1 MTRRPASSTPYLI
14 PTLLALAFAAA
25 PAFAAPTTRSGA
37 AGALGSA
44 RPAAARPA
52 AADPVFADAFD
63 RRGSTVTVYTDR
75 AAFLAALAPG
85 RIELSFDEVLPGHS
99 PPLHYSDGG
108 FNLYLFTPPGTHH
121 GLYNGPG
128 FVSTDQVDEPLMV
141 WTTLDD
147 RPVGAIGG
155 NVWPS
160 DFSLRPTDG
169 IVGIDVILQDGTVG
183 ATAIIDAA
191 DPDSF
196 RGFVSHGEPIAY
208 LLIEAP
214 DLVEPPVGTTP
225 DRWPTLDN
233 LIVGGV
239 Q

>member
-1 MTRRPASSTPYLI
+1 MTRRSAFLPSNAA
-14 PTLLALAFAAA
+14 LLALALAAV

-37 AGALGSA
+37 AGSGSA
-44 RPAAARPA
+44 TRAAT
-52 AADPVFADAFD
+52 ADPVFADAFD
-63 RRGSTVTVYTDR
+63 HRGSSVTVYTDR

-85 RIELSFDEVLPGHS
+85 RIELAFDEVMPGHS
-99 PPLHYSDGG
+99 PPLHYLDQG
-108 FNLYLFTPPGTHH
+108 FSLWLFTPPGTHH

-141 WTTLDD
+141 WTTLED
-147 RPVGAIGG
+147 RPIGAIGG
-155 NVWPS
+155 QVWPS

-169 IVGIDVILQDGTVG
+169 RIGVDVILQDGTLG
-183 ATAIIDAA
+183 ATAILDAA

-196 RGFVSHGEPIAY
+196 VGFVSHGEPIAY

-214 DLVEPPVGTTP
+214 DIVDPPAGTTP

-233 LIVGGV
+233 LVVGGV